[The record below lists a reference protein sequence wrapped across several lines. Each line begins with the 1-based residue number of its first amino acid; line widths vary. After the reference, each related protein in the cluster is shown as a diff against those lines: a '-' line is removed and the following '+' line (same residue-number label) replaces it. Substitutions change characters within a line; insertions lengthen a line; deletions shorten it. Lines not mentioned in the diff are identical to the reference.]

1 MFSCITKHLV
11 LCLQQQVMKSQDMNT
26 LTKAEEQVMQ
36 ILWDEKEGFVKD
48 LLQKFPEPKPAYN
61 TVSTIIRILEKKGF
75 VDHRS
80 FGKSHQYYPLVSRE
94 QYRNERF
101 SGLMKDY
108 FNNSMKQ
115 VLSHFG
121 HSGSLSMKE
130 ADEIIK
136 IMEELKQK
144 QESDE

>member
-1 MFSCITKHLV
+1 
-11 LCLQQQVMKSQDMNT
+11 MNT
-26 LTKAEEQVMQ
+26 LTKAEEQIMQ
-36 ILWDEKEGFVKD
+36 ILWDEEEGFVKD
-48 LLQKFPEPKPAYN
+48 LLQHFPEPRPAYN

-75 VDHRS
+75 VGHRS
-80 FGKSHQYYPLVSRE
+80 FGKSHQYYPLLSRE

-121 HSGSLSMKE
+121 SSGSLSMKE

-136 IMEELKQK
+136 IMEDLKQN
-144 QESDE
+144 QGDNE

>member
-1 MFSCITKHLV
+1 LWCHLISK
-11 LCLQQQVMKSQDMNT
+11 CEIMTT
-26 LTKAEEQVMQ
+26 LTKAEEQIMQ

-48 LLQKFPEPKPAYN
+48 LLQHFPEPRPAYN

-80 FGKSHQYYPLVSRE
+80 FGKSHQYYPVVSRE

-101 SGLMKDY
+101 SYLMKDY
-108 FNNSMKQ
+108 FNNSMQQ

-121 HSGSLSMKE
+121 KSGSLNMKE

-136 IMEELKQK
+136 LMEEIKQK
-144 QESDE
+144 SGNDE

>member
-1 MFSCITKHLV
+1 MT
-11 LCLQQQVMKSQDMNT
+11 T

-48 LLQKFPEPKPAYN
+48 LLQHFPEPKPAYN

-75 VDHRS
+75 VNHRS

-101 SGLMKDY
+101 SSLMKDY

-121 HSGSLSMKE
+121 NSGSLNMKE
-130 ADEIIK
+130 ADEIIQL
-136 IMEELKQK
+136 MEEIKRK
-144 QESDE
+144 ADDNE

>member
-1 MFSCITKHLV
+1 MAKMKKHT
-11 LCLQQQVMKSQDMNT
+11 MNT
-26 LTKAEEQVMQ
+26 LTKAEEQIMQ
-36 ILWDEKEGFVKD
+36 ILWDEKEGFVKE
-48 LLQKFPEPKPAYN
+48 LLQKFPEPRPAYN

-80 FGKSHQYYPLVSRE
+80 FGKSHQYFPLVSRE

-101 SGLMKDY
+101 SYLMKDY

-121 HSGSLSMKE
+121 NSGSLNLKE
-130 ADEIIK
+130 ADEIIQL
-136 IMEELKQK
+136 MEEIKEK
-144 QESDE
+144 GGKDE

>member
-1 MFSCITKHLV
+1 MKKHF
-11 LCLQQQVMKSQDMNT
+11 MNT

-36 ILWDEKEGFVKD
+36 ILWDEKEGFVKE
-48 LLQKFPEPKPAYN
+48 LLQHFPEPRPAYN

-80 FGKSHQYYPLVSRE
+80 FGKSHQYFPLMSRE

-101 SGLMKDY
+101 SSLMKDY

-121 HSGSLSMKE
+121 SSGSLNLKE
-130 ADEIIK
+130 ADEIIQM
-136 IMEELKQK
+136 MEEIKQK
-144 QESDE
+144 GGKDE

>member
-1 MFSCITKHLV
+1 MT
-11 LCLQQQVMKSQDMNT
+11 T
-26 LTKAEEQVMQ
+26 LTRAEEQVMQ

-48 LLQKFPEPKPAYN
+48 LLQHFPEPKPAYN

-75 VDHRS
+75 VDHHS
-80 FGKSHQYYPLVSRE
+80 FGKSHRYYPLVSRE

-101 SGLMKDY
+101 SNLMKDY

-121 HSGSLSMKE
+121 ISDSMNMKE
-130 ADEIIK
+130 ADEIIQL
-136 IMEELKQK
+136 MEEIKRK
-144 QESDE
+144 ADHNE

>member
-1 MFSCITKHLV
+1 
-11 LCLQQQVMKSQDMNT
+11 MNT

-36 ILWDEKEGFVKD
+36 ILWNEKEGFVKD
-48 LLQKFPEPKPAYN
+48 LLQHFPEPKPAYN

-80 FGKSHQYYPLVSRE
+80 FGKSHQYYPLISRE
-94 QYRNERF
+94 KYRDERF
-101 SGLMKDY
+101 AGLMKDY

-121 HSGSLSMKE
+121 RNGSLSMKE
-130 ADEIIK
+130 ADEIIA
-136 IMEELKQK
+136 IMEELKLK
-144 QESDE
+144 KANHE

>member
-1 MFSCITKHLV
+1 
-11 LCLQQQVMKSQDMNT
+11 MNT
-26 LTKAEEQVMQ
+26 LTKAEEQIMQ
-36 ILWDEKEGFVKD
+36 ILWDMGEGFVKD
-48 LLQKFPEPKPAYN
+48 LLQQFPEPKPAYN

-80 FGKSHQYYPLVSRE
+80 FGKSHQYFPLMSRE

-101 SGLMKDY
+101 SSLMKNY

-121 HSGSLSMKE
+121 TSGSLDLKE
-130 ADEIIK
+130 ADEIIQL
-136 IMEELKQK
+136 MEEIKQK
-144 QESDE
+144 GGKDG

>member
-1 MFSCITKHLV
+1 MT
-11 LCLQQQVMKSQDMNT
+11 T
-26 LTKAEEQVMQ
+26 LTKAEEQIMQ

-48 LLQKFPEPKPAYN
+48 LLIRFPEPRPAYN

-80 FGKSHQYYPLVSRE
+80 FGKSHQYFPVISRE

-101 SGLMKDY
+101 SYLMKDY
-108 FNNSMKQ
+108 FNNSMQQ

-121 HSGSLSMKE
+121 KSGSLNMKE

-136 IMEELKQK
+136 LMEEIKLKAGNN
-144 QESDE
+144 E

>member
-1 MFSCITKHLV
+1 
-11 LCLQQQVMKSQDMNT
+11 MKQHKMNT
-26 LTKAEEQVMQ
+26 LTKAEEQIMQ

-48 LLQKFPEPKPAYN
+48 LLQNFPDPKPAYN

-80 FGKSHQYYPLVSRE
+80 FGKSHQYYPLMSRE

-101 SGLMKDY
+101 TSLMKDY

-121 HSGSLSMKE
+121 SSGSLNLKE
-130 ADEIIK
+130 ADEIIQM
-136 IMEELKQK
+136 MEEIKQK
-144 QESDE
+144 GGKDE

>member
-1 MFSCITKHLV
+1 MT
-11 LCLQQQVMKSQDMNT
+11 T

-36 ILWDEKEGFVKD
+36 ILWVEKEGFVKD
-48 LLQKFPEPKPAYN
+48 LLPHFPEPRPAYN

-80 FGKSHQYYPLVSRE
+80 FGKSHQYYPVVSKD
-94 QYRNERF
+94 QYRDDRF
-101 SGLMKDY
+101 SYLMKDY
-108 FNNSMKQ
+108 FNNSMQQ

-121 HSGSLSMKE
+121 KKGSLNLKE

-136 IMEELKQK
+136 LMEEIKQK
-144 QESDE
+144 AGNNE